1 MIPETEVARRQF
13 VLAANGLSFGYGV
26 RSVLAGVGLEVGP
39 GEVLVLLGP
48 NGAGKSTLLRL
59 LAGLLRPQSGQV
71 WWWGRS
77 PRDAGTPWQ
86 RVGVIGHGSYLF
98 DDLTAQENLAYYA
111 RLLRLTDPETRARA
125 ALAEAGLGAV
135 AGRLIGE
142 CSRGTVQRVSLC
154 RAWLGDPLLVL
165 ADEPAAGLD
174 PDAGRTL
181 HRRLEALRDA
191 GGAAVLI
198 SHDLAGAFRMAQR
211 YAVLAGGRIVDS
223 GLTADWSGRAEAF
236 DVAYGQ
242 AVAKGRRAAR
252 AGRAPQVRE
261 VASPMAWGPSAARVP
276 LTTGVA
282 AVLARQWRLWLRSS
296 DLLGNVLA
304 FGLLVALVFGLAL
317 DPAAVSLRPVFAGLL
332 WVGLIFAGLPAVF
345 RAFATEWEHDAAEG
359 FATTGAEP
367 VALFYGVCLGS
378 LVGFMLAEA
387 ALVPAFVALLQ
398 VAVAPGRL
406 AVLAGALALAAAGF
420 VPAASL
426 VAAVL
431 SRAFRG
437 RGGGLLPLLALPLL
451 VPVILGAVQL
461 IGGAVYPTG
470 SPPSAPWWLLLAAYA
485 LVAWTLPYAL
495 FPVVAEG

>member
-1 MIPETEVARRQF
+1 M
-13 VLAANGLSFGYGV
+13 VLAADGLSFGYGV
-26 RSVLAGVGLEVGP
+26 RCVLAGVGLEVGA
-39 GEVLVLLGP
+39 GEVLALLGP

-71 WWWGRS
+71 WWWGR
-77 PRDAGTPWQ
+77 PPGDARTPCQ

-111 RLLRLTDPETRARA
+111 RLLRLPDPEARA
-125 ALAEAGLGAV
+125 GEALVSAGLRAV
-135 AGRLIGE
+135 AARPIGE

-181 HRRLEALRDA
+181 HRRLEELREA

-198 SHDLAGAFRMAQR
+198 SHDLPGAFRMAQR
-211 YAVLAGGRIVDS
+211 YAVLAGGRIVDAGPTS
-223 GLTADWSGRAEAF
+223 AWSGRLDAF
-236 DVAYGQ
+236 TLAYGR
-242 AVAKGRRAAR
+242 AVAQGRSAAR
-252 AGRAPQVRE
+252 AGQAPHPAA
-261 VASPMAWGPSAARVP
+261 VARPEPWGPPADRTPLAAAA
-276 LTTGVA
+276 A
-282 AVLARQWRLWLRSS
+282 AVLARQWRLWLRGS
-296 DLLGNVLA
+296 DLLGHVLA
-304 FGLLVALVFGLAL
+304 FGLLVALVFGMAL
-317 DPAAVSLRPVFAGLL
+317 NPAAVSLRPVFAGLL

-359 FATTGAEP
+359 FAATGAAP
-367 VALFYGVCLGS
+367 AALFYGVCLGS
-378 LVGFMLAEA
+378 LAGFALAEL

-398 VAVAPGRL
+398 VAVPPGRL
-406 AVLAGALALAAAGF
+406 VVLAGGLAAATAGF

-451 VPVILGAVQL
+451 MPVILGAVQL
-461 IGGAVYPTG
+461 IGGALDTAG
-470 SPPSAPWWLLLAAYA
+470 APPAGPWWLLLAAYA
-485 LVAWTLPYAL
+485 LVAWTLPYVL